1 MAAAPEVPGRPA
13 QPRRQPAEQLAQ
25 DRVVAGD
32 RGARDTQIPR
42 RVEARAS
49 RHGGAG
55 MKAVRGHPRS
65 ATLHEMTTV
74 ADSARARCSALLTDP
89 VLEALAPAIERAL
102 DRLDRPLVVAVTGH
116 VSAGKSTLINALA
129 GRPVTA
135 TGATETTLVSWWLRR
150 GSEERVVV
158 KRRASAPLVLP
169 VESPVT
175 LTEDELDLDAV
186 EPITVWLNSHLLDD
200 LVLVDTPGLFSPN
213 DERSARA
220 RELVHAQTGRA
231 AAGAD
236 AVVHVTSEAPGA
248 RRETAELDAFAA
260 GFPDL
265 GHAPTNA
272 LIVMTKADRYWPA
285 AADPRATAGQA
296 LDAARAAW
304 RSRAWQAIPVAAL
317 LADASLDDA
326 DLQALAR
333 LAAHDPLDSAIRL
346 LAARAR
352 SGRAPE
358 ADASLLRRL
367 GPYGVTVA
375 ARALAA
381 GEDPAAALHEA
392 SGVDEVRRAIDE
404 MFRARTQTMRTDR
417 MLRELEALA
426 FGRDVA
432 PAASARLRSAVD
444 EVRAGRDGAGLRV
457 LLALRLA
464 ADPRVR
470 LSEDAR
476 DEVRALF
483 ASTTAADR
491 LAVAPGGG
499 PAVPPQLARE
509 RARWWRALEMV
520 RPSAPERRWLAA
532 QVAAAYERIAR
543 DFDVADPAA
552 GAPGR

>member
-1 MAAAPEVPGRPA
+1 
-13 QPRRQPAEQLAQ
+13 
-25 DRVVAGD
+25 
-32 RGARDTQIPR
+32 
-42 RVEARAS
+42 
-49 RHGGAG
+49 
-55 MKAVRGHPRS
+55 
-65 ATLHEMTTV
+65 MTTV
-74 ADSARARCSALLTDP
+74 ADTARSRCSALLTEPALDS
-89 VLEALAPAIERAL
+89 LAPAIERAL

-129 GRPVTA
+129 GRPVTE

-150 GSEERVVV
+150 GTDERVVV
-158 KRRASAPLVLP
+158 KRRAGVPLVLDIGG
-169 VESPVT
+169 ELSAA
-175 LTEDELDLDAV
+175 EHDLDLDAV

-200 LVLVDTPGLFSPN
+200 LVLVDTPGLFSPD

-236 AVVHVTSEAPGA
+236 AVVHVTAEAPGA
-248 RRETAELDAFAA
+248 KREAAELDAFAA

-285 AADPRATAGQA
+285 AADPRATAAAA
-296 LDAARAAW
+296 LDSARSAW

-317 LADASLDDA
+317 LADVRLDDG
-326 DLQALAR
+326 DREILAR
-333 LAAHDPLDSAIRL
+333 LAGHDPLDTAIRL

-352 SGRAPE
+352 SGRADP
-358 ADASLLRRL
+358 ADADLLRRL

-375 ARALAA
+375 ARAVAA
-381 GEDPAAALHEA
+381 GEDPAAALHAA
-392 SGVDEVRRAIDE
+392 SGIDEVRRAIDE
-404 MFRARTQTMRTDR
+404 MFRARAQTMRTDR
-417 MLRELEALA
+417 MLRELEAIA

-444 EVRAGRDGAGLRV
+444 DVRAGQDGGGLRA

-470 LSEDAR
+470 LPDEAR
-476 DEVRALF
+476 DEVRTVF
-483 ASTTAADR
+483 ATPTAGER
-491 LAVAPGGG
+491 LAVPPGAPAA
-499 PAVPPQLARE
+499 AVPRALARE

-520 RPSAPERRWLAA
+520 RPSAPDRRWLAA

-543 DFDVADPAA
+543 DSDATDAA
-552 GAPGR
+552 AEASGR

>member
-1 MAAAPEVPGRPA
+1 MVI
-13 QPRRQPAEQLAQ
+13 
-25 DRVVAGD
+25 GD
-32 RGARDTQIPR
+32 KGQHYINM
-42 RVEARAS
+42 S
-49 RHGGAG
+49 
-55 MKAVRGHPRS
+55 
-65 ATLHEMTTV
+65 TV
-74 ADSARARCSALLTDP
+74 ADSARARCSALLIDP
-89 VLEALAPAIERAL
+89 ALESLAPSIERAL

-150 GSEERVVV
+150 GTEERVVV
-158 KRRASAPLVLP
+158 KRRAGAPLVLEIGAELTAA
-169 VESPVT
+169 ES
-175 LTEDELDLDAV
+175 ELDLGAI
-186 EPITVWLNSHLLDD
+186 EPITVWLNSHMLDD

-248 RRETAELDAFAA
+248 KREAAELDAFAA

-285 AADPRATAGQA
+285 SADPRATAGA
-296 LDAARAAW
+296 SLDAARAAW

-317 LADASLDDA
+317 LAQADIVPA
-326 DLQALAR
+326 DLEILAQ
-333 LAAHDPLDSAIRL
+333 LAGREPLDTAIRL
-346 LAARAR
+346 IAARAR
-352 SGRAPE
+352 SGRAAPAE
-358 ADASLLRRL
+358 ADLLQRL
-367 GPYGVTVA
+367 GPYGVAVA
-375 ARALAA
+375 ARAVAS
-381 GEDPAAALHEA
+381 GSDPAEALRAA
-392 SGVDEVRRAIDE
+392 SGIDEVREAIDQ

-426 FGRDVA
+426 FGRDV
-432 PAASARLRSAVD
+432 PPGASARLRSAVD
-444 EVRAGRDGAGLRV
+444 DVRAGQDGGGLRA

-470 LSEDAR
+470 LPDAAR
-476 DEVRALF
+476 DEVRSVF
-483 ASTTAADR
+483 ATPTASDR
-491 LAVAPGGG
+491 LATAGSPAATVPRAVA
-499 PAVPPQLARE
+499 RD

-520 RPSAPERRWLAA
+520 RPSAPDRRWLAA
-532 QVAAAYERIAR
+532 QVAAAYDQIAR
-543 DFDVADPAA
+543 DSDAANPAA
-552 GAPGR
+552 EAPGR

>member
-1 MAAAPEVPGRPA
+1 
-13 QPRRQPAEQLAQ
+13 
-25 DRVVAGD
+25 
-32 RGARDTQIPR
+32 
-42 RVEARAS
+42 
-49 RHGGAG
+49 
-55 MKAVRGHPRS
+55 
-65 ATLHEMTTV
+65 MTTV
-74 ADSARARCSALLTDP
+74 ADSARARCSALLTEP

-129 GRPVTA
+129 GRAVTA

-150 GSEERVVV
+150 GSDERVVV
-158 KRRASAPLVLP
+158 KRPADAPLVLGIGAA
-169 VESPVT
+169 
-175 LTEDELDLDAV
+175 LDLGEDELDLAAV
-186 EPITVWLNSHLLDD
+186 EPITVWLDSHLLDD

-236 AVVHVTSEAPGA
+236 AVVHVTAEAPGA
-248 RRETAELDAFAA
+248 RREAAELDAFAA

-285 AADPRATAGQA
+285 SDDPRATAGAA
-296 LDAARAAW
+296 LDSARAAW

-317 LADASLDDA
+317 LAEAQLSEDDLA
-326 DLQALAR
+326 ALAR
-333 LAAHDPLDSAIRL
+333 LAAHDPLDSAVRL

-352 SGRAPE
+352 SGRAEPDE
-358 ADASLLRRL
+358 AALLQRL
-367 GPYGVTVA
+367 GPYGLAVA
-375 ARALAA
+375 ARAVAA
-381 GEDPAAALHEA
+381 GADPVAALHAA
-392 SGVDEVRRAIDE
+392 SGVDEVRRAIDQ
-404 MFRARTQTMRTDR
+404 MFRARAQTMRTDR

-426 FGRDVA
+426 FQRDVA
-432 PAASARLRSAVD
+432 PAAAARLRSAVD
-444 EVRAGRDGAGLRV
+444 DVRAGQDGAGLRV

-470 LSEDAR
+470 LSEQAR
-476 DEVRALF
+476 DEVRAVF
-483 ASTTAADR
+483 GSATAGQR
-491 LAVAPGGG
+491 LAVAPGSA
-499 PAVPPQLARE
+499 PAVPRALARE

-520 RPSAPERRWLAA
+520 RPSAPDRRWLAA
-532 QVAAAYERIAR
+532 QVAAAYEQFAR
-543 DFDVADPAA
+543 DSEVAEPPA

>member
-1 MAAAPEVPGRPA
+1 
-13 QPRRQPAEQLAQ
+13 
-25 DRVVAGD
+25 
-32 RGARDTQIPR
+32 
-42 RVEARAS
+42 
-49 RHGGAG
+49 
-55 MKAVRGHPRS
+55 
-65 ATLHEMTTV
+65 MTTV
-74 ADSARARCSALLTDP
+74 ADSARARVSALLIDP
-89 VLEALAPAIERAL
+89 ALQPLAPAIERAL

-129 GRPVTA
+129 GRVVTA

-150 GSEERVVV
+150 GSDERVVV
-158 KRRASAPLVLP
+158 KRRGDAPL
-169 VESPVT
+169 T
-175 LTEDELDLDAV
+175 LAIGAELALAEDELDLDAV
-186 EPITVWLNSHLLDD
+186 EPITVWLSSHLLDD

-220 RELVHAQTGRA
+220 RELVHAQTDRA

-248 RRETAELDAFAA
+248 RREAAELDAFAA

-285 AADPRATAGQA
+285 SEDPRATAGAA
-296 LDAARAAW
+296 LDSARAAW

-317 LADASLDDA
+317 LAEAQLA
-326 DLQALAR
+326 DEDHAVLAR
-333 LAAHDPLDSAIRL
+333 LAAQDPLDSAVRV

-352 SGRAPE
+352 SGRAPQAE
-358 ADASLLRRL
+358 ASLLARL

-375 ARALAA
+375 ARAVGA
-381 GEDPAAALHEA
+381 GADPARALHAA
-392 SGVDEVRRAIDE
+392 SGVDEVRGAIDR

-426 FGRDVA
+426 FRRDVA
-432 PAASARLRSAVD
+432 PAAGARLRAAVD
-444 EVRAGRDGAGLRV
+444 DVRAGQDGAGLRV

-470 LSEDAR
+470 LSEEAR
-476 DEVRALF
+476 DEVRAVF
-483 ASTTAADR
+483 ASETAGER

-499 PAVPPQLARE
+499 PAVPRALARE

-520 RPSAPERRWLAA
+520 RPSAPDRRWLAA
-532 QVAAAYERIAR
+532 QVAAAYDQIAR
-543 DFDVADPAA
+543 DSEVGDPPAA
-552 GAPGR
+552 APGR

>member
-1 MAAAPEVPGRPA
+1 
-13 QPRRQPAEQLAQ
+13 
-25 DRVVAGD
+25 
-32 RGARDTQIPR
+32 
-42 RVEARAS
+42 
-49 RHGGAG
+49 
-55 MKAVRGHPRS
+55 
-65 ATLHEMTTV
+65 MTTV
-74 ADSARARCSALLTDP
+74 ADTARSRCIRLLTEP
-89 VLEALAPAIERAL
+89 VLDSLAPAIERAL

-158 KRRASAPLVLP
+158 KRRADVPLVLDIGA
-169 VESPVT
+169 ELSAA
-175 LTEDELDLDAV
+175 EHDLDLDAV

-231 AAGAD
+231 SAGAD
-236 AVVHVTSEAPGA
+236 AVVHVTAEAPGA
-248 RRETAELDAFAA
+248 KREAAELDAFAA

-285 AADPRATAGQA
+285 SADPRATASAA
-296 LDAARAAW
+296 LDSARAAW

-317 LADASLDDA
+317 LADARPDDG
-326 DLQALAR
+326 DLEILAALAAR
-333 LAAHDPLDSAIRL
+333 DPLDTAIRL

-352 SGRAPE
+352 SGRAPPAE
-358 ADASLLRRL
+358 AALLKRL
-367 GPYGVTVA
+367 GPYGIAIA
-375 ARALAA
+375 ARAIAA
-381 GEDPAAALHEA
+381 GTDPAAALHEA
-392 SGVDEVRRAIDE
+392 SGIDEVRRAIDQ

-426 FGRDVA
+426 FGRDVTA
-432 PAASARLRSAVD
+432 AASACLRSAVD
-444 EVRAGRDGAGLRV
+444 DVRAGQDGGGLRA

-470 LSEDAR
+470 LPDAAR
-476 DEVRALF
+476 DEVRAVF
-483 ASTTAADR
+483 ATPT
-491 LAVAPGGG
+491 VAERA
-499 PAVPPQLARE
+499 AVPPGAPAAAVSSATARE
-509 RARWWRALEMV
+509 RARWWRAMENM
-520 RPSAPERRWLAA
+520 RPSAPDRRWLAA

-543 DFDVADPAA
+543 E
-552 GAPGR
+552 

>member
-1 MAAAPEVPGRPA
+1 
-13 QPRRQPAEQLAQ
+13 
-25 DRVVAGD
+25 
-32 RGARDTQIPR
+32 
-42 RVEARAS
+42 
-49 RHGGAG
+49 
-55 MKAVRGHPRS
+55 
-65 ATLHEMTTV
+65 MTTV
-74 ADSARARCSALLTDP
+74 ADSARARCSALLTEP

-129 GRPVTA
+129 GRSVTA

-150 GSEERVVV
+150 GSDERVVV
-158 KRRASAPLVLP
+158 KRRASAPLVLGIGADLE
-169 VESPVT
+169 VR
-175 LTEDELDLDAV
+175 EDELDLDAV
-186 EPITVWLNSHLLDD
+186 EPITVWLSSHLLDD

-220 RELVHAQTGRA
+220 RDLVHAQTGRA

-248 RRETAELDAFAA
+248 KRETAELDAFAA

-285 AADPRATAGQA
+285 SEDPRATAGAA
-296 LDAARAAW
+296 LDSARAAW

-317 LADASLDDA
+317 LAEAELDD
-326 DLQALAR
+326 DDRVTLAR
-333 LAAHDPLDSAIRL
+333 LAEHDPLDSAIRL

-352 SGRAPE
+352 SGRADPQQ
-358 ADASLLRRL
+358 AGLLQRV
-367 GPYGVTVA
+367 GPYGLAVA
-375 ARALAA
+375 ARAVAA
-381 GEDPAAALHEA
+381 GEDPAAALHAA
-392 SGVDEVRRAIDE
+392 SGVDEVRRAIDQ

-417 MLRELEALA
+417 MLRELEAIA
-426 FGRDVA
+426 FQRDVA
-432 PAASARLRSAVD
+432 PAAAARLRAAVD
-444 EVRAGRDGAGLRV
+444 DVRAGQDGAGLRV
-457 LLALRLA
+457 LLVLRLA

-476 DEVRALF
+476 DEVRAVF
-483 ASTTAADR
+483 ASATAGER
-491 LAVAPGGG
+491 LAVAPGSE
-499 PAVPPQLARE
+499 PAVPRALARE

-520 RPSAPERRWLAA
+520 RPSAPDRRWLAA
-532 QVAAAYERIAR
+532 QVAAAYDQIAR
-543 DFDVADPAA
+543 DSEVAEPPA

>member
-1 MAAAPEVPGRPA
+1 
-13 QPRRQPAEQLAQ
+13 
-25 DRVVAGD
+25 
-32 RGARDTQIPR
+32 
-42 RVEARAS
+42 
-49 RHGGAG
+49 
-55 MKAVRGHPRS
+55 
-65 ATLHEMTTV
+65 MTTV
-74 ADSARARCSALLTDP
+74 ADSARARCSALLTEP
-89 VLEALAPAIERAL
+89 LLEALAPAIERAL

-129 GRPVTA
+129 GRSVTA

-150 GSEERVVV
+150 GSDERVVV
-158 KRRASAPLVLP
+158 KRRAGAPLVLGIGAD
-169 VESPVT
+169 
-175 LTEDELDLDAV
+175 LDIGEDELDLDAV
-186 EPITVWLNSHLLDD
+186 EPITVWLSSHLLDD

-248 RRETAELDAFAA
+248 KREAAELDAFAA

-285 AADPRATAGQA
+285 SADPRATAGTA
-296 LDAARAAW
+296 LDSARAAW

-317 LADASLDDA
+317 LAEAQLSEDDRA
-326 DLQALAR
+326 ALAR
-333 LAAHDPLDSAIRL
+333 LAASDRLDSAIRL

-352 SGRAPE
+352 SGGAPAAE
-358 ADASLLRRL
+358 AGLLQRL
-367 GPYGVTVA
+367 GPYGVAVA
-375 ARALAA
+375 ARAVAA
-381 GEDPAAALHEA
+381 GDDPAAALHAA
-392 SGVDEVRRAIDE
+392 SGIDEVRRAIDQ

-426 FGRDVA
+426 FQRDVA
-432 PAASARLRSAVD
+432 PAAAARLRAAVD
-444 EVRAGRDGAGLRV
+444 DVRAGQDGAGLRV

-476 DEVRALF
+476 DEVRAVF
-483 ASTTAADR
+483 GSATAGAR
-491 LAVAPGGG
+491 LAVAPGSG
-499 PAVPPQLARE
+499 PAVPRALARE

-520 RPSAPERRWLAA
+520 RPSAPDRRWLAA
-532 QVAAAYERIAR
+532 QVAAAYDQIAR
-543 DFDVADPAA
+543 DSEVAEPPA